1 MLFFM
6 SLINSKAKIYA
17 WIIGFILLFTAIL
30 FSFQYF
36 SSKESS
42 NNAKKVG
49 ELTEVVKTIA
59 DTNKNNSKVEQN
71 KEEVN
76 KIVNNGINDNI
87 NIINNKNDIKDKLN
101 NIHKESLNKVNIIN
115 NNKVNNDIK
124 DLNIINNT
132 IIDIPIKDIITSP
145 KEISTVSKD
154 ILKYEKSVTD
164 PIIDQ
169 LEDL

>member
-1 MLFFM
+1 MLFPM

-17 WIIGFILLFTAIL
+17 WIIGIGLVIAMVLFGY
-30 FSFQYF
+30 QYF

-49 ELTEVVKTIA
+49 ELTEVVKTIV

-115 NNKVNNDIK
+115 NTVNNDIK
-124 DLNIINNT
+124 DSNITNDT
-132 IIDIPIKDIITSP
+132 IIDIPIKDITTSP

>member
-1 MLFFM
+1 M

-17 WIIGFILLFTAIL
+17 WIIGIGLVIAMVLFGY
-30 FSFQYF
+30 QYF

-49 ELTEVVKTIA
+49 ELTEVVKTIV

-101 NIHKESLNKVNIIN
+101 NIHKDSL
-115 NNKVNNDIK
+115 NKVNNDIK
-124 DLNIINNT
+124 DSNITNDT
-132 IIDIPIKDIITSP
+132 IIDVPIKDITTSP

>member
-1 MLFFM
+1 M

-17 WIIGFILLFTAIL
+17 WIIGIGLVLTMVLFGY
-30 FSFQYF
+30 QYF

-115 NNKVNNDIK
+115 NKVNNDIK
-124 DLNIINNT
+124 DLNIINST
-132 IIDIPIKDIITSP
+132 IIDIPIKDTTTSP